1 MFIIPFLYITK
12 SQISILKIL
21 NHNLDTM
28 TDKSKTFIKSQITE
42 YFFKILLYA
51 ILIYLAFIQP
61 TKSIKIGVL
70 FPPLDSN
77 DGKILK
83 RIPPLLNKVHN
94 LSTHIH
100 QNNYELIF
108 QEQPP
113 YGKRIG
119 AFNGALNL
127 CQNHSVDVI
136 ILECWKSCVLF
147 EFYITSLRG

>member
-1 MFIIPFLYITK
+1 MVFLRILVFFYNSVSINYIFTR
-12 SQISILKIL
+12 I
-21 NHNLDTM
+21 NTENTEPNLDTNM
-28 TDKSKTFIKSQITE
+28 TSKSKPLIKSQITE

-61 TKSIKIGVL
+61 TKSIKIGIL
-70 FPPLDSN
+70 FPPLNSN
-77 DGKILK
+77 DGKIVK
-83 RIPPLLNKVHN
+83 HIPPLLEKVHN
-94 LSTHIH
+94 LSAHIH
-100 QNNYELIF
+100 KNNFELIF

-136 ILECWKSCVLF
+136 IWECWKWFC
-147 EFYITSLRG
+147 